1 MGRGSNYCRA
11 PFNVSYLMISFKK
24 ARLSAIQ
31 YEFTKDVFLL
41 LNLIVTD
48 QRTNGRT
55 DRQTD
60 QQTDKASYRVACPQP
75 KRENVLN
82 FTDSFRRSV
91 NQAFVSLSVG
101 KLSCNVA

>member
-1 MGRGSNYCRA
+1 MGRGNNYRRA
-11 PFNVSYLMISFKK
+11 PFNNSYLMISFKK

-41 LNLIVTD
+41 FNLIITD

-60 QQTDKASYRVACPQP
+60 QQTDKTSYRVACPQLEIFYCYDTNE
-75 KRENVLN
+75 KRKKT
-82 FTDSFRRSV
+82 FFSIRMKK
-91 NQAFVSLSVG
+91 SL
-101 KLSCNVA
+101 K